1 MWTDVAIVEKDFAD
15 ITSCTVP
22 SSFRLGDD
30 GELSLDGP
38 LDVALVAG
46 AASVTCRATIRWSLL
61 GIAAPVA
68 LSAIRLRVRREIIST
83 DEGRRVALSVR
94 VEDLPLL
101 DRSAATLVNH
111 ELESQRVAL
120 ACDAAA
126 AMLHEVVSARSRPPV
141 VVLPAQPDVR
151 HAA

>member
-1 MWTDVAIVEKDFAD
+1 MWTDVAIVEKDLTD
-15 ITSCTVP
+15 ITSYTVP

-38 LDVALVAG
+38 LDVVLVAG
-46 AASVTCRATIRWSLL
+46 TACVTCRATIRWSLL
-61 GIAAPVA
+61 GIHTPLA
-68 LSAIRLRVRREIIST
+68 LSSIRLHVRREIIST

-101 DRSAATLVNH
+101 ERSAASLVNH

-120 ACDAAA
+120 SGEAAA
-126 AMLHEVVSARSRPPV
+126 PMRHDVVSARPRRPIV
-141 VVLPAQPDVR
+141 ILPAQPDVR